1 MKRTPELITTGE
13 AARLL
18 GVSRQ
23 HVVDLCD
30 RGLLACERTPVH
42 RRVRRT
48 DVDVLR
54 RRGELTREEMRSLW
68 LNRAVAA
75 RVARDPATVLSRA
88 RENLDR
94 FERIHEGTTVAT
106 WLERW
111 RRVLDSGPETVM
123 EVLTSTAPEASELRQ
138 NSPFP
143 GVLPEDER
151 HAVLESFADYWR
163 RLRRPPSDRKPVS
176 VGKME

>member
-1 MKRTPELITTGE
+1 M
-13 AARLL
+13 L

-30 RGLLACERTPVH
+30 RGLLPCERAPVH
-42 RRVRRT
+42 RL
-48 DVDVLR
+48 LR
-54 RRGELTREEMRSLW
+54 RIDVEAFRKGRELTREETRSLW

-75 RVARDPATVLSRA
+75 RIARDPVAVLSRA
-88 RENLDR
+88 RQNLDR
-94 FERIHEGTTVAT
+94 FESIHEGSTVTT

-111 RRVLDSGPETVM
+111 RRVLGRGPEAVM

-138 NSPFP
+138 NSPFA

-151 HAVLESFADYWR
+151 HAVLDSFANYWQ
-163 RLRRPPSDRKPVS
+163 PSAA
-176 VGKME
+176 

>member
-1 MKRTPELITTGE
+1 MKKTPELITTGE
-13 AARLL
+13 AARVL

-30 RGLLACERTPVH
+30 RGQLGCERTPVH
-42 RRVRRT
+42 RR
-48 DVDVLR
+48 LR
-54 RRGELTREEMRSLW
+54 RDDVEALRKRSQLTREEMRSLW

-75 RVARDPATVLSRA
+75 WVAQDPVGTLARA
-88 RENLDR
+88 RQNLDR
-94 FERIHEGTTVAT
+94 FERIHEGTSVTT

-111 RRVLDSGPETVM
+111 RRVLDAGPEAVM

-143 GVLPEDER
+143 GVLPEKER
-151 HAVLESFADYWR
+151 RAVLDSFTEYWNR
-163 RLRRPPSDRKPVS
+163 AAA
-176 VGKME
+176 

>member
-1 MKRTPELITTGE
+1 M
-13 AARLL
+13 L

-30 RGLLACERTPVH
+30 RGRLACERTPVH
-42 RRVRRT
+42 RRVRRK
-48 DVDVLR
+48 DVDALR
-54 RRGELTREEMRSLW
+54 KHDELTREEMRSLW

-75 RVARDPATVLSRA
+75 RVARDPATVLERA
-88 RENLDR
+88 RQNLDR
-94 FERIHEGTTVAT
+94 FERIHEGTAVEI

-111 RRVLDSGPETVM
+111 RHVLDSGPEAVM

-143 GVLPEDER
+143 GVLAEDER
-151 HAVLESFADYWR
+151 HAVLKSFAEYWR
-163 RLRRPPSDRKPVS
+163 HS
-176 VGKME
+176 GA

>member
-1 MKRTPELITTGE
+1 MEETQELITTGE

-23 HVVDLCD
+23 HIVDLCD
-30 RGLLACERTPVH
+30 RGLLACKRTPVH
-42 RRVRRT
+42 RR
-48 DVDVLR
+48 LR
-54 RRGELTREEMRSLW
+54 RSDVQALRKPGELTREEMRSLW

-75 RVARDPATVLSRA
+75 RVAHDPATVLSRA
-88 RENLDR
+88 RQNLDR
-94 FERIHEGTTVAT
+94 FELIHKGTPVAT

-111 RRVLDSGPETVM
+111 RGVLDSGPEAVM
-123 EVLTSTAPEASELRQ
+123 EVLTSTAPDASELRQ

-151 HAVLESFADYWR
+151 LAVLDSFADFWR
-163 RLRRPPSDRKPVS
+163 RSAA
-176 VGKME
+176 

>member
-1 MKRTPELITTGE
+1 MAWRFWCFLYAAVMKRTPELITTGE

-30 RGLLACERTPVH
+30 RGLMPCERTPVH
-42 RRVRRT
+42 RR
-48 DVDVLR
+48 LR
-54 RRGELTREEMRSLW
+54 RSDVEALRKPRELTREEMRSLW

-75 RVARDPATVLSRA
+75 RIAQDPVTVLSRA
-88 RENLDR
+88 RQNLDR
-94 FERIHEGTTVAT
+94 FEQIHEGTPVGI

-111 RRVLDSGPETVM
+111 RRVLDSGPEAVM
-123 EVLTSTAPEASELRQ
+123 KVLTSTAPEASELRQ

-143 GVLPEDER
+143 GVVPDDER
-151 HAVLESFADYWR
+151 HAVLRSFADHWR
-163 RLRRPPSDRKPVS
+163 GSAA
-176 VGKME
+176 

>member
-1 MKRTPELITTGE
+1 MKVMPELITTGE

-30 RGLLACERTPVH
+30 RGFLACERTPVH
-42 RRVRRT
+42 RRVRRR
-48 DVDVLR
+48 DVEALR
-54 RRGELTREEMRSLW
+54 GRRELTREEMRSLW

-75 RVARDPATVLSRA
+75 RVAQDPSAVLTHGR
-88 RENLDR
+88 RNLDR
-94 FERIHEGTTVAT
+94 FKRIHQGTPVAM
-106 WLERW
+106 WLDRW
-111 RRVLDSGPETVM
+111 DRVLESGPEAVM
-123 EVLTSTAPEASELRQ
+123 DVLTSTAPEAWELRQ

-151 HAVLESFADYWR
+151 RAVLDAFADYWR
-163 RLRRPPSDRKPVS
+163 RSAA
-176 VGKME
+176 

>member
-1 MKRTPELITTGE
+1 MKRTPEVITTGE

-30 RGLLACERTPVH
+30 RGRLACERTPVH
-42 RRVRRT
+42 RRVRRN
-48 DVDVLR
+48 DVEALR
-54 RRGELTREEMRSLW
+54 KRSELTREEMRSLW

-75 RVARDPATVLSRA
+75 RVAQDPVTVLSRA
-88 RENLDR
+88 RQNLDR
-94 FERIHEGTTVAT
+94 FALIHEGSTVTT

-111 RRVLDSGPETVM
+111 RRVLDDGPEAVM
-123 EVLTSTAPEASELRQ
+123 QVLTSTAPEASELRQ

-151 HAVLESFADYWR
+151 RAVLDSFADYWK
-163 RLRRPPSDRKPVS
+163 SS
-176 VGKME
+176 AT